1 MRIKHAFLVLTLLGA
16 ACAHR
21 SAPANP
27 SAEAQTTLKVE
38 NDGVVDMD
46 VFVRSEG
53 QLMRLGFVP
62 GGHTETFPLPA
73 SIVPG
78 ARQLRFEM
86 RPIGGGRSSRSETI
100 VVSPGE
106 QVQLIIPP
114 R

>member
-1 MRIKHAFLVLTLLGA
+1 MLESNPSTVQKPRIRSRRRDAPIRENKGRKGMRIKHAFLVLTLLGA

-78 ARQLRFEM
+78 A
-86 RPIGGGRSSRSETI
+86 
-100 VVSPGE
+100 
-106 QVQLIIPP
+106 
-114 R
+114 